1 MHLRCG
7 YGPDAQPAPVLSGGR
22 PMHQRAASCARF
34 HSRGESP
41 QGAGGPGGNPEQLFP
56 AGYSGCFLGALK
68 FVAARSKVALPADTR
83 VICKVGIGP
92 LPNPQRLSLALPG
105 PGDIWRIGFCADRS
119 RPSPCCWRS
128 SQCYIRRG
136 EALGRNA

>member
-7 YGPDAQPAPVLSGGR
+7 NSPDAQPAPVLSGGR

-41 QGAGGPGGNPEQLFP
+41 QGAGGPGSNPEQLFP
-56 AGYSGCFLGALK
+56 AGYSGCFLGALR

-83 VICKVGIGP
+83 VIGKVGIGP
-92 LPNPQRLSLALPG
+92 LPNPQRLSLALPC

-119 RPSPCCWRS
+119 TQSLLLAIKPVLYSARGS
-128 SQCYIRRG
+128 SG
-136 EALGRNA
+136 A